1 MQTVGENSG
10 QVFYKT
16 DNGEYEPLRIA
27 RNFSLDPEGI
37 SSDDCM
43 KLTKER
49 EMEFELTEEG
59 KKLIENIRRLIK
71 LCDGITK
78 LAKRTVLCNNWRR
91 MHHLPLI
98 RKNRWK
104 KAMGKTSISWIKDLQ
119 KLGEEMH

>member
-1 MQTVGENSG
+1 MQTGEENSG

-27 RNFSLDPEGI
+27 RNFSIEPESI
-37 SSDDCM
+37 SNDDYM
-43 KLTKER
+43 KFTKGG
-49 EMEFELTEEG
+49 EMSFELTEGGKQLSESI
-59 KKLIENIRRLIK
+59 KKLTESCDRL
-71 LCDGITK
+71 TK

-119 KLGEEMH
+119 KL